1 MSSPFVFRT
10 ASTTHVGRVREVNED
25 SFLARPEIGL
35 WAVADGM
42 GGHGGGDLAS
52 GAVVTALGTIDEPE
66 SAAQF
71 LAQFEDRIIRVNAD
85 LRALAKARATQ
96 VVGTTVVAILIH
108 GAHYACVWCG
118 DSRAYRL
125 RAGSLTQI
133 SRDHSEVQDLIDRGV
148 LEPHEARNWPRRN
161 VITRA
166 LGVANQAALEIGD
179 GPVMAGD
186 RFLLCSD
193 GLTNHVA
200 DSEIAALLEADDPQK
215 ACARLI
221 TLTLQRGASDNVS
234 IVIVACEYDTRTI
247 RADPSWRTDA
257 TASLVPDRGI
267 GSESDR

>member
-10 ASTTHVGRVREVNED
+10 ATATHVGKVRDVNED
-25 SFLARPEIGL
+25 SLLARPEIGL
-35 WAVADGM
+35 WAIADGM

-52 GAVVTALGTIDEPE
+52 EAVVAALGTIGEPE
-66 SAAQF
+66 SAAEF
-71 LAQFEDRIIRVNAD
+71 LAQFEDRIIRVNAE
-85 LRALAKARATQ
+85 LRALAKARAAR
-96 VVGTTVVAILIH
+96 VLGATVVAILVH
-108 GAHYACVWCG
+108 GSHYACVWCG

-125 RAGSLTQI
+125 RAGALTQM

-166 LGVANQAALEIGD
+166 LGVADQAALEMGD
-179 GPVMAGD
+179 GPIMAGD

-193 GLTNHVA
+193 GLTNHVG
-200 DSEIAALLEADDPQK
+200 DGEIAALLDADDLQK

-234 IVIVACEYDTRTI
+234 IVIIGCEYETRTI
-247 RADPSWRTDA
+247 RADPSWKADA
-257 TASLVPDRGI
+257 AADAIPDRGI
-267 GSESDR
+267 GA

>member
-10 ASTTHVGRVREVNED
+10 ASATHVGRVREVNED
-25 SFLARPEIGL
+25 GLLARPEVGL

-52 GAVVTALGTIDEPE
+52 SAVIAALGTIADPG
-66 SAAQF
+66 SAAEL

-85 LRALAKARATQ
+85 LRGLAKTRATQ
-96 VVGTTVVAILIH
+96 IVGTTVVAILIY
-108 GAHYACVWCG
+108 GFHYACVWCG

-125 RAGSLTQI
+125 RAGSLAQI

-166 LGVANQAALEIGD
+166 LGVASQAALEIGD
-179 GPVMAGD
+179 GPIMAGD

-193 GLTNHVA
+193 GLTNHVD
-200 DSEIAALLEADDPQK
+200 DSEIAALLGADDLEK

-221 TLTLQRGASDNVS
+221 TLTLQRGALDNVS
-234 IVIVACEYDTRTI
+234 IVIVACEYDTRTV
-247 RADPSWRTDA
+247 RVEPSWTTDA
-257 TASLVPDRGI
+257 MASLVPDRGI
-267 GSESDR
+267 DALPK